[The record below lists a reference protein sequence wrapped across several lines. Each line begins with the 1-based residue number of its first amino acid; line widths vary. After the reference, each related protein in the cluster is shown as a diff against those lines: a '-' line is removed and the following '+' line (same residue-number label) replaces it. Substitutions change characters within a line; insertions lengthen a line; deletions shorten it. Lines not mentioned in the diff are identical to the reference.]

1 MFFKGVVYRFSKKQA
16 ISMVI
21 ATWSLAAFLFINDY
35 NSLCTSFLTIPI
47 KKALIHSVA
56 ELLNHPEIRL
66 V

>member
-1 MFFKGVVYRFSKKQA
+1 
-16 ISMVI
+16 MVI